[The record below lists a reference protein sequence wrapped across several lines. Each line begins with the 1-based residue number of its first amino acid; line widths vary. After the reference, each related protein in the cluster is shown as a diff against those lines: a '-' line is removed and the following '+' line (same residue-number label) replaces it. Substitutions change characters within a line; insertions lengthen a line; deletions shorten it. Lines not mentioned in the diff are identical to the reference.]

1 MREIARLYMDV
12 VYLEMMLSQ
21 ITYRTF
27 NVGSVSLFL
36 AQIHSLLE
44 KPRIQQTYDKLQLIV
59 DRHYLIH
66 HLV

>member
-44 KPRIQQTYDKLQLIV
+44 NPEYNKRTTNYSSSWTDII
-59 DRHYLIH
+59 
-66 HLV
+66 

>member
-1 MREIARLYMDV
+1 MDV

-44 KPRIQQTYDKLQLIV
+44 NPEYNKRTTNYSSSWTDII
-59 DRHYLIH
+59 
-66 HLV
+66 